1 MRGFHERSESIHYCN
16 PANLSVPPCVAIAR
30 VGRVWRGL
38 GKGEAAD
45 AVAQTGAAEILCKK
59 IDFSE
64 KITAGKKLGRKAQEE
79 LTHPP
84 IT

>member
-1 MRGFHERSESIHYCN
+1 
-16 PANLSVPPCVAIAR
+16 
-30 VGRVWRGL
+30 VWRGL